1 MVNGGG
7 TPPPKQGHGQN
18 ERISARRKAEHLFP
32 KSAKNETLCI
42 LGGKVLP
49 ETLKIPHRKDQ
60 KENVGLC
67 EAVPVPPGRSG
78 PLLWR
83 FRPLNGDGGTL
94 AKPWSLLADSGERVM
109 FGRFL
114 LQGLIKRGL

>member
-49 ETLKIPHRKDQ
+49 ETLKIPHWKDQ

-67 EAVPVPPGRSG
+67 EAVPVPPGSVRTT
-78 PLLWR
+78 
-83 FRPLNGDGGTL
+83 TL
-94 AKPWSLLADSGERVM
+94 GVQTPQW
-109 FGRFL
+109 
-114 LQGLIKRGL
+114 